1 MTDEHG
7 AADDQEG
14 RGPESAK
21 HMGQWIGVFLALGA
35 GVGMLLGFAVFPDS
49 PALGMVFGT
58 SIGLVIGT
66 AVGARGA
73 EEQHEP
79 PEQPIDEGDGPS
91 ARVHRTVLCGSPN
104 VADSLPHTSAESG

>member
-35 GVGMLLGFAVFPDS
+35 GVGILLGFAVFPDN

-73 EEQHEP
+73 GEQHEP
-79 PEQPIDEGDGPS
+79 PEQPIDEGD
-91 ARVHRTVLCGSPN
+91 
-104 VADSLPHTSAESG
+104 